1 MGMKRFRKFALL
13 LMICICTIVVP
24 SALAQD
30 TFGLTDAD
38 FAYWTSA
45 VETSAAFNTISY
57 DYTFRVDVSGL
68 DPSGDITIWVGGSGQ
83 IGEQDGAPAFS
94 MTAVGELISGS
105 ETLPIDMEVRF
116 VGDSI
121 YLNLGDGSG
130 WIGGPAEELLSGF
143 GDMLGG
149 ALPFD
154 PEALAEGDMS
164 GMEDM
169 MAMPGMMDAMMALST
184 LQPSDFIAMSR
195 EMDMSGKAH
204 FVINFLI
211 ADLLTSD
218 AFAPLLAMGLAQG
231 MGAETS
237 GMTQQ
242 EMQQMSM
249 MVGMLFSDLTLTYE
263 QFISTSTN
271 LVERGV
277 LTLNF
282 PLPAMLTGGANA
294 SINLEM
300 AVDLSGYNEP
310 ISVKAPET
318 FQSMM

>member
-1 MGMKRFRKFALL
+1 MKISRIAALL
-13 LMICICTIVVP
+13 LVLLVGIAIVP
-24 SALAQD
+24 AALAQD
-30 TFGLTDAD
+30 TLGLSDAD
-38 FAYWTSA
+38 FAYWTESIAQSA
-45 VETSAAFNTISY
+45 SFETISY
-57 DYTFRVDVSGL
+57 DYNFRLDVAGV
-68 DPSGDITIWVGGSGQ
+68 DPSGNITIWVAGGGQ
-83 IGEQDGAPAFS
+83 IGEMDGVPMFS
-94 MTAVGELISGS
+94 MTAVGELIGGG
-105 ETLPIDMEVRF
+105 ETLPVDMEVRF

-169 MAMPGMMDAMMALST
+169 MAMPGMMDAMMALSS
-184 LQPSDFIAMSR
+184 LQASDFVAVSR
-195 EMDMSGKAH
+195 EMDMGGQAH

-218 AFAPLLAMGLAQG
+218 AFAPLLAMGMGQA

-277 LTLNF
+277 LSLNF
-282 PLPAMLTGGANA
+282 PLPAMLTGSADA
-294 SINLEM
+294 SIVLEM
-300 AVDLSGYNEP
+300 SVDLSGYNAP
-310 ISVKAPET
+310 ISVEAPAD